1 MHKRRSITIR
11 ISEDLLKELKEL
23 AQYTGRSLNAEAV
36 HAIKK
41 RCDYFKARGLLEQHC
56 SQIEEERTVQR
67 KFTAEELRI
76 ANINWVP
83 DVD

>member
-1 MHKRRSITIR
+1 MHKRRSITVR
-11 ISEDLLKELKEL
+11 ISEDLLEELKEL
-23 AQYTGRSLNAEAV
+23 AKYTGRSLNAEAV

-41 RCDYFKARGLLEQHC
+41 RCDYFKSRGLIEQHC
-56 SQIEEERTVQR
+56 SQTEGNRTLQR